1 MEGGKSLEK
10 RILIAVDDSVFSRKA
25 IEYAV
30 DMGLVIQD
38 LCYIL
43 LNVQPTISDYI
54 VKEAN
59 TNSKAR
65 AALRDARSKNEETST
80 KLLAEYKSQM
90 ISKGVD
96 EKCIDTVTQPKT
108 MGTAK
113 DILNYGRQCL
123 CDAIVLGRRGVSRL
137 EEAFIGSVTNSVL
150 EHSSITPIWAIG
162 KNVTSS
168 EVMVAID
175 GSESALRAVDHISFM
190 LGENPNNRITLLH
203 VTPRLKDYCTIE
215 FDAEGEILEDV
226 IAQGDKQCVESFYVH
241 AQQRFK
247 DAGIKEDQIDI
258 REVKST
264 LNVGRAIVDEA
275 EKGNFGTIVIGRRGL
290 NQSFFMGKVSRHV
303 LNRATNCAVWL
314 VP

>member
-1 MEGGKSLEK
+1 MEK
-10 RILIAVDDSVFSRKA
+10 RILVAVDDSVFSRKA
-25 IEYAV
+25 VEYVVEMGSVIE
-30 DMGLVIQD
+30 G
-38 LCYIL
+38 LCYTL
-43 LNVQPTISDYI
+43 FNVQPTISDYY

-65 AALRDARSKNEETST
+65 AALRDARSKNEGAST

-96 EKCIDTVTQPKT
+96 EKCIDTVTQPKV

-113 DILNYGRQCL
+113 DILNYGKQRL

-150 EHSSITPIWAIG
+150 EHSSVTPIWAVG

-168 EVMVAID
+168 KIMVAID

-190 LGENPNNRITLLH
+190 LGQGSKNRIILLH

-241 AQQRFK
+241 ARQRFK
-247 DAGIKEDQIDI
+247 DAGISEDQIDI

-264 LNVGRAIVDEA
+264 INVGKAIVDEA

-303 LNRATNCAVWL
+303 LNKASNCAVWL

>member
-1 MEGGKSLEK
+1 
-10 RILIAVDDSVFSRKA
+10 
-25 IEYAV
+25 
-30 DMGLVIQD
+30 MGSIIQD
-38 LCYIL
+38 LSYTL

-59 TNSKAR
+59 TNKKAR
-65 AALRDARSKNEETST
+65 AALRDARSKNEEAAT
-80 KLLAEYKSQM
+80 KLLAECRSQM
-90 ISKGVD
+90 IGKGID
-96 EKCIDTVTQPKT
+96 EKCIDTVTQPKV

-113 DILNYGRQCL
+113 DILNYGKQRL

-150 EHSSITPIWAIG
+150 EHSSVTPIWAVG

-168 EVMVAID
+168 KIMVAID

-190 LGENPNNRITLLH
+190 LGKGSKNKITLLH

-226 IAQGDKQCVESFYVH
+226 IAQGDKQCVESFYSH
-241 AQQRFK
+241 AQQRFA
-247 DAGIKEDQIDI
+247 DAGISEDQIDI

-264 LNVGRAIVDEA
+264 ISVGRAIVDEA
-275 EKGNFGTIVIGRRGL
+275 DKGNFGTIVIGRRGL

-303 LNRATNCAVWL
+303 LYKASNHAVWL